1 MAGPFARLSTVP
13 ATVLAK
19 GGMMEDVF
27 AMSAFLGAAL
37 VGLAGNA
44 RIGGCLDGRRW
55 LRVAA
60 FAVAFFL
67 IAAIVTGGL
76 PRP

>member
-1 MAGPFARLSTVP
+1 MENM
-13 ATVLAK
+13 LA
-19 GGMMEDVF
+19 VT
-27 AMSAFLGAAL
+27 AFLGAAC
-37 VGLAGNA
+37 VGLAGDS
-44 RIGGCLDGRRW
+44 RIRGHLDTQRW
-55 LRVAA
+55 LRVAV